1 MPWVTPTLSQV
12 RILVRDDITAAFS
25 GAITIGNSV
34 LRVMA
39 DAMSGLGH
47 LTLRYVDWLAR
58 QFLPDTAESDWLD
71 RHGDIWLVNAD
82 GSLGRKNATF
92 AAGTVTMT
100 GINGTLVA
108 SGTELQ
114 SSSGIGYETTEQI
127 TIGATATAV
136 AVRAVDAGILGNLGV
151 GETVE
156 VTDIIGGVDSTTTV
170 IDIGGGVDE
179 ENDADL
185 RARIL
190 FRIQQ
195 PPMGGD
201 ASDYVVWAT
210 AVAGVTRAWAAPLEM
225 GIGTMTIRFMMDD
238 FRVLSNGFPLASDI
252 LNVTNYIDSKRPVA
266 IKDRWVLSPI
276 PEPIDFIVT
285 ELDADTVSV
294 RSAIEVSVR
303 KMLREKAAPAHAI
316 NGLLQPAQ
324 TIYASWV
331 SEAISNVQGVN
342 HFKLTMEDHEMP
354 SNGHIGVLG
363 TIDYG

>member
-1 MPWVTPTLSQV
+1 MPWTTPTLSQI
-12 RILVRDDITAAFS
+12 RILVRDDIVAAFS
-25 GAITIGNSV
+25 GSITIGNST

-58 QFLPDTAESDWLD
+58 QFLPDSAEKDWLD

-92 AAGTVTMT
+92 AAGTATMT
-100 GINGTLVA
+100 GTNNTLVA
-108 SGTELQ
+108 SGTEL
-114 SSSGIGYETTEQI
+114 SSSLGVGYETTEQI
-127 TIGATATAV
+127 TIGVAATPV
-136 AVRAVDAGILGNLGV
+136 AVRAIDSGVQGNLEA
-151 GETVE
+151 GETLDLTNV
-156 VTDIIGGVDSTTTV
+156 ISGVDSALTV
-170 IDIGGGVDE
+170 VSISGGIDE
-179 ENDADL
+179 ENDAEL

-210 AVAGVTRAWAAPLEM
+210 AVSGVTRAWAAPLEM

-238 FRVLSNGFPLASDI
+238 LRTSVNGFPLASDI
-252 LNVTNYIDSKRPVA
+252 VNVTSYIDSKRPVA
-266 IKDRWVLSPI
+266 IKDRWILAPI
-276 PEPIDFIVT
+276 PEPIDFILT
-285 ELDADTVSV
+285 ELDIDSVSV
-294 RSAIEVSVR
+294 RSAIEVAV
-303 KMLREKAAPAHAI
+303 KTMLRAKAAPAHAI
-316 NGLLQPAQ
+316 NGVLQPAQ

-342 HFKLTMEDHEMP
+342 HFKLIMEDHEMP
-354 SNGHIGVLG
+354 TNGHLGVLG
-363 TIDYG
+363 TIVYG